1 MEDPNQP
8 EWLKKKSLR
17 EIEIIRET
25 KKQDI
30 VRQVLGESG
39 SGGTDIKTLA
49 VTPGEL
55 AFLSLPI
62 ENNMNTPEVF
72 TVRVTDP
79 DEAVLGNVRELTMV
93 TD

>member
-1 MEDPNQP
+1 MQLHGNISVEDPNQP

-30 VRQVLGESG
+30 VSQVLGESG
-39 SGGTDIKTLA
+39 SGMNNVKTLA

-55 AFLSLPI
+55 AFLSIPI
-62 ENNMNTPEVF
+62 KNDLNQNEVF
-72 TVRVTDP
+72 SVKVIDP
-79 DEAVLGNVRELTMV
+79 DEAVLGNL
-93 TD
+93 